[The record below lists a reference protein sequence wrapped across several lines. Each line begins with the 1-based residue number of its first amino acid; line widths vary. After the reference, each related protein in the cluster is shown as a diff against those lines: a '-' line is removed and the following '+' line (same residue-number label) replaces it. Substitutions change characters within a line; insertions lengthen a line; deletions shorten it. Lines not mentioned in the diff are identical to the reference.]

1 MMLFYSFL
9 STAFKSQFPQLH
21 QFFQD
26 WYNAVLE
33 PTDES
38 FARLADVIDADFVLI
53 SPAGRITER
62 PALLEQL
69 RGNHGNWQN
78 LQPSEKT
85 GGTDLRPRIRIESFK
100 LRRVDGDLAVATY
113 EEWHEVRGKTRG
125 RLSTVV
131 LAPFFPSFAASWSSA
146 AARARPTASPGCT
159 CTRFGCRLPDR

>member
-1 MMLFYSFL
+1 MEESCRQEVLE
-9 STAFKSQFPQLH
+9 LH

-131 LAPFFPSFAASWSSA
+131 FGR
-146 AARARPTASPGCT
+146 RAGTPNGVAWLHLHEVW
-159 CTRFGCRLPDR
+159 LPPP